1 MIAAVFATI
10 ERLNPFKTPEA
21 RRLATLFA
29 VVYFAQGM
37 WGLPT
42 QAITIVLKER
52 GLSAGQVADFFL
64 ISGLPWLIK
73 PVYGLVSDFVPLF
86 GRRRKSYFLLMCALA
101 AASGFWLAASDWIEH
116 GPIRT
121 LNLALPEITLPY
133 LGPVTPGWTFTAVA
147 GVGVFTLMALGLA
160 FTDVLTDALM
170 VENGRPLGLT
180 GAFQSMQWAAI
191 YAASILV
198 GLVGGYFAHKREI
211 STALAI
217 AACFPLISV
226 VMASLFVHEGPAARA
241 GETFHE
247 TWAAI
252 RAAAR
257 GREIWLVSGLIF
269 FFNFSP
275 SFGPA
280 FLYFQTDVL
289 KFDQRFIGLLDAL
302 ASVGYIAGAFVYA
315 PVSRRLPLKQI
326 IVWVIGLSA
335 VTTLGYLFYRGPVS
349 AIVINVSFGVL
360 GMVTQLAFLDLAAKA
375 CPPHVEATFF
385 ALLMSIYNGG
395 SQLSMNVGGR
405 LYDSVGFT
413 RLVWISAV
421 MTALAWVLVPFV
433 KIDEIERRAK
443 EQTATASAPV

>member
-1 MIAAVFATI
+1 MIARMFATI
-10 ERLNPFKTPEA
+10 ERLNPFKTPEG

-42 QAITIVLKER
+42 QPITIILKER

-64 ISGLPWLIK
+64 IAGLPWLIK
-73 PVYGLVSDFVPLF
+73 PVYGLISDFVPLF

-101 AASGFWLAASDWIEH
+101 AASGFWLAASDWIER

-121 LNLALPEITLPY
+121 LGLE
-133 LGPVTPGWTFTAVA
+133 GWTFTLVG

-170 VENGRPLGLT
+170 VENGRPRGLT
-180 GAFQSMQWAAI
+180 GAFQSVQWAAI

-198 GLVGGYFAHKREI
+198 GVVGGYFAEKREL
-211 STALAI
+211 STTLAV
-217 AACFPLISV
+217 AACFPLLSL
-226 VMASLFVHEGPAARA
+226 VMASLFVHEAPAARA

-247 TWAAI
+247 TWQAI
-252 RAAAR
+252 KDAAR

-280 FLYFQTDVL
+280 FLYYQTDVL
-289 KFDQRFIGLLDAL
+289 KFNQQFIGLLDSL
-302 ASVGYIAGAFVYA
+302 ASMGYIAGAFVYA
-315 PVSRRLPLKQI
+315 PLSRRLPLRTI

-335 VTTLGYLFYRGPVS
+335 VATLGYLLYRGHTS
-349 AIVINVSFGVL
+349 AIIINVTFGVL
-360 GMVTQLAFLDLAAKA
+360 AMVTQLAFLDLAAKA

-385 ALLMSIYNGG
+385 ALLMSIYNAG

-433 KIDEIERRAK
+433 KIDAIERRAR